1 MLTPTLAVK
10 QLKTLTRDWLAGPRT
25 NPHTVLSKI
34 SLIVDEVSDAMID
47 LLDQPQALRDQPDAL
62 PRDDSSPDDQSI
74 ELTYPGARL
83 TLNSAQVKH
92 IVNLAARTTGKD
104 IFGMLED
111 MKPPD
116 QGRAPC
122 GHKYCPRTRCCYQPE
137 PISLTLWG
145 SGD

>member
-1 MLTPTLAVK
+1 MLTPTFAMRE
-10 QLKTLTRDWLAGPRT
+10 LKKLTRRWAESPRT
-25 NPHTVLSKI
+25 NPHSTLAEVAR
-34 SLIVDEVSDAMID
+34 IVEQVSDAMID
-47 LLDQPQALRDQPDAL
+47 LLDQPQVLRDQPDAL

-116 QGRAPC
+116 KGRAPC